1 MKSIQQF
8 DFLVDKVKN
17 TLTVRREFLADRQLV
32 WDAHTKS
39 ELLDQWFAPAPL
51 TTKTKTMSFTEGGHW
66 LYAMV
71 EPNGTEY
78 WGRMDYEKIQAIDS
92 YAGLDGFCNDKGEL
106 NPELPRA
113 KWNVT
118 FTDLEDNTLVE
129 TIVSYNSLADI
140 EAVINMGM
148 EAGMTSTMERLDD
161 LLLKLRK

>member
-1 MKSIQQF
+1 MQQF

-17 TLTVRREFLADRQLV
+17 TLTVRREFLANRQLV

-39 ELLDQWFAPAPL
+39 ELLDQWFAPSPL
-51 TTKTKTMSFTEGGHW
+51 TTKTQHMSFTEGGYW

-78 WGRMDYEKIQAIDS
+78 WGRMDYEKIQPID
-92 YAGLDGFCNDKGEL
+92 YYKGLDGFCNNKGEL

-113 KWNVT
+113 KWHVT
-118 FTDLEDNTLVE
+118 FSDLGDNALVE
-129 TIVSYNSLADI
+129 TIVTYNSLADI
-140 EAVINMGM
+140 EAVMNMGM
-148 EAGMTSTMERLDD
+148 EAGMTSTMERLDE